1 MSQLGENHPVVTQQ
15 LDHLRRVH
23 FRLYIAPLVMR
34 PFTME
39 TLLFIAQGGGGG
51 GGASREDVVY
61 DKATELLERLPEDYI
76 EDDYRAKL
84 QKLGGLAVPLN
95 IFLFQVGWI
104 TPSNYSRQEL
114 SIL

>member
-1 MSQLGENHPVVTQQ
+1 
-15 LDHLRRVH
+15 
-23 FRLYIAPLVMR
+23 
-34 PFTME
+34 ME
-39 TLLFIAQGGGGG
+39 TLLLIVQGGGGG

-95 IFLFQVGWI
+95 IFLFQVGLRWI
-104 TPSNYSRQEL
+104 KKDGLHLQITLGGALDTLARAVANLAARISETIESL
-114 SIL
+114 G